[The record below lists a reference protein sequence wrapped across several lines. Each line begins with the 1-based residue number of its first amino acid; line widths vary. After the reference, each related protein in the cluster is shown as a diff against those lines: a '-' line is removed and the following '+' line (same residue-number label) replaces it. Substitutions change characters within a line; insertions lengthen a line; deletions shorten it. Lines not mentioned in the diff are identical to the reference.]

1 MTGDEKMESDD
12 LIMRD
17 KEKKKRISIT
27 IDESLMERTYKM
39 ALDEGR
45 SFSSAVNYIL
55 RRYFDAKD

>member
-1 MTGDEKMESDD
+1 MPDK
-12 LIMRD
+12 

-39 ALDEGR
+39 AIEEGR

-55 RRYFDAKD
+55 MRYFDETH

>member
-1 MTGDEKMESDD
+1 MEAQ
-12 LIMRD
+12 MPD
-17 KEKKKRISIT
+17 KKERKKRISIT